1 MTERGENGVSGNAV
15 RGDGAQETAN
25 TTGEN
30 HPATGADRAAT
41 GHGAGEKNAAGKSG
55 AADGGRAA
63 GLGDR
68 QYRELRD
75 LSSSL
80 EGLVQMANWQ
90 VVLLKDAKSRIDEL
104 AQGD

>member
-1 MTERGENGVSGNAV
+1 MMAERGANDAGGNAV
-15 RGDGAQETAN
+15 RGDGEQETAN
-25 TTGEN
+25 AAGEN
-30 HPATGADRAAT
+30 QPATEADRAAT
-41 GHGAGEKNAAGKSG
+41 GHGADGKNGAAG
-55 AADGGRAA
+55 GGRAA

-90 VVLLKDAKSRIDEL
+90 VILLKDAKSRIDEL
-104 AQGD
+104 AQGK